1 MTHTD
6 RTPAM
11 VETAR
16 HRTPETVGTRTDRAP
31 GAPDRTHPRTPGM
44 QSTST
49 AGAPAGVVRE
59 HGGPDIWCEDLVR
72 IYSTEGVEVQALQG
86 LNLVVD
92 PGDVVALVGASGSGK
107 STLLGI
113 LSGLDR
119 PTGGRARVAGVDLLT
134 MNRAQRV
141 DYQRHVVGFVWQQTS
156 RNLLPF
162 LTAADNVALPM
173 VISNRK
179 DRATRV
185 AELLELLGV
194 ADCADRRPSQ
204 LSGGQQQR
212 VAIAT
217 ALANSPAVLLA
228 DEPTGE
234 LDDAASEQV
243 LEAMRSAALEL
254 GTTVLV
260 VTHDP
265 TVSDHVRRTVQI
277 RDGRTST
284 EVLRQRVVG
293 EDGVER
299 TIAREYTV
307 IDRAGRIQ
315 LPRQHVQDLGLHDR
329 VRIEK
334 ESSHVQV
341 WPDDQDHHLPS
352 TNGSGRE
359 QS

>member
-1 MTHTD
+1 MNTT
-6 RTPAM
+6 
-11 VETAR
+11 
-16 HRTPETVGTRTDRAP
+16 TRPHDLAP
-31 GAPDRTHPRTPGM
+31 GERPPRASAPGLLDGP
-44 QSTST
+44 
-49 AGAPAGVVRE
+49 VRE

-72 IYSTEGVEVQALQG
+72 IYSTEDVEVQALQG

-92 PGDVVALVGASGSGK
+92 PGDIVALVGASGSGK

-179 DRATRV
+179 ERGTRV
-185 AELLELLGV
+185 SELLDLLGV
-194 ADCADRRPSQ
+194 GDCAGRKPAQ

-217 ALANSPAVLLA
+217 ALANSPSVLLA

-234 LDDAASEQV
+234 LDDASSEQV
-243 LEAMRSAALEL
+243 LQAMRQAAEEL

-284 EVLRQRVVG
+284 EVLRQKVVG
-293 EDGVER
+293 PDGVER
-299 TIAREYTV
+299 TVAREYTV

-315 LPRQHVQDLGLHDR
+315 LPKDHVSDLGLRDR
-329 VRIEK
+329 VRLTK
-334 ESSHVQV
+334 EPDHVGV
-341 WPDDQDHHLPS
+341 WADDEEHS
-352 TNGSGRE
+352 TDAADGTDGADGAGRTGGVDPTTDQGEE
-359 QS
+359 QR

>member
-1 MTHTD
+1 MTT
-6 RTPAM
+6 TP
-11 VETAR
+11 T
-16 HRTPETVGTRTDRAP
+16 TPSSRAEVRAGDSPSAGTRAT
-31 GAPDRTHPRTPGM
+31 G
-44 QSTST
+44 SL
-49 AGAPAGVVRE
+49 GVERE

-179 DRATRV
+179 ERGARV
-185 AELLELLGV
+185 VELLDLLGV
-194 ADCADRRPSQ
+194 GDCADRKPAQ

-217 ALANSPAVLLA
+217 ALANSPSVLLA

-234 LDDAASEQV
+234 LDDANSEQV
-243 LEAMRSAALEL
+243 LEAMRQAAEEL

-284 EVLRQRVVG
+284 EVLRQKVVG
-293 EDGVER
+293 PDGVER
-299 TIAREYTV
+299 VVAREYTV

-315 LPRQHVQDLGLHDR
+315 LPKDHVADFGLRDR
-329 VRIEK
+329 VRLSK
-334 ESSHVQV
+334 ETDHVGV
-341 WPDDQDHHLPS
+341 WADDEEHGALDETGPATDQ
-352 TNGSGRE
+352 GEE
-359 QS
+359 QR

>member
-1 MTHTD
+1 MTTTD
-6 RTPAM
+6 RTQRPPDSAGGPA
-11 VETAR
+11 
-16 HRTPETVGTRTDRAP
+16 RAQEQ
-31 GAPDRTHPRTPGM
+31 GGRAH
-44 QSTST
+44 
-49 AGAPAGVVRE
+49 V
-59 HGGPDIWCEDLVR
+59 GPDIWCEDLVR

-173 VISNRK
+173 VISSRTG
-179 DRATRV
+179 RGGRV
-185 AELLELLGV
+185 GELLELLGV

-243 LEAMRSAALEL
+243 LEAMRTAAGEL

-284 EVLRQRVVG
+284 EVLRQKVVG
-293 EDGVER
+293 PDGVER
-299 TIAREYTV
+299 TVAREYTV

-315 LPRQHVQDLGLHDR
+315 LPKQHVQQLGLHDR

-334 ESSHVQV
+334 ESTHVQV
-341 WPDDQDHHLPS
+341 WPDDQDHHLTDPA
-352 TNGSGRE
+352 TGDGEEER
-359 QS
+359 

>member
-1 MTHTD
+1 MNTTED
-6 RTPAM
+6 RST
-11 VETAR
+11 VAR
-16 HRTPETVGTRTDRAP
+16 VRDGD
-31 GAPDRTHPRTPGM
+31 
-44 QSTST
+44 
-49 AGAPAGVVRE
+49 PAGE
-59 HGGPDIWCEDLVR
+59 PGGRVPGRPDIWCEDLVR

-162 LTAADNVALPM
+162 LSAADNVALPM

-179 DRATRV
+179 DRAARV
-185 AELLELLGV
+185 TGLLDLLGV
-194 ADCADRRPSQ
+194 GDCADRRPAQ

-243 LEAMRSAALEL
+243 LEAMRQAAGEL

-293 EDGVER
+293 PDGVER
-299 TIAREYTV
+299 TVSREYTV

-315 LPRQHVQDLGLHDR
+315 LPRAHVEGLGLRDR
-329 VRIEK
+329 VRLEQ
-334 ESSHVQV
+334 EPDHVAV
-341 WPDDQDHHLPS
+341 WPDDEAGAHGVSPDHPASDHPAPDHPEEH
-352 TNGSGRE
+352 R
-359 QS
+359 